1 MMRREAILRSA
12 SVAHFKRKI
21 KSGLISAR
29 DFSMIECGTANIIV
43 KEMYDGDMYKWL
55 HIVNSMGV
63 ANPSI
68 YDYML
73 KNRSKFIN
81 DYEKTI

>member
-1 MMRREAILRSA
+1 
-12 SVAHFKRKI
+12 
-21 KSGLISAR
+21 
-29 DFSMIECGTANIIV
+29 MIECGTANIIV